1 MSTINKV
8 TLLGNIGK
16 DPVVHHMQNGRMRV
30 QFLLATQDSYKTP
43 SGEQITHTDWHE
55 VIYWSPYAE
64 EVTQQVSKGS
74 SVYVEGK
81 LHYRSY
87 VDKAGQRQSVAQ
99 IIGHQLVGLD
109 AVKTK
114 AQEKSVEVVN
124 QRPPEPANTH
134 DDIDE
139 LPW

>member
-8 TLLGNIGK
+8 ILLGNISK
-16 DPVVHHMQNGRMRV
+16 DPLVYHMQNGRMRV
-30 QFLLATQDSYKTP
+30 QFLLATHNSHKTP
-43 SGEQITHTDWHE
+43 NGEQITHTDWHE
-55 VIYWSPYAE
+55 VIFWSPYAE
-64 EVTQQVSKGS
+64 EVAQQVSKGR

-87 VDKAGQRQSVAQ
+87 LDKSGQRQSVAQ

-109 AVKTK
+109 HLKTQ
-114 AQEKSVEVVN
+114 AQEKPVEVVN
-124 QRPPEPANTH
+124 QRPPEPANIP